1 MSAELL
7 FDGYAEDERQ
17 DPEPRIV
24 RLKIRYLSSPW
35 RDSFQ
40 NRHAAVLSRFEY
52 DMGKAIQNGSHKA
65 AVLFWPLPDRI
76 QNLESRA

>member
-52 DMGKAIQNGSHKA
+52 DMG
-65 AVLFWPLPDRI
+65 
-76 QNLESRA
+76 